1 MERLNMSKV
10 DSGEYLKAL
19 QEAMANDD
27 FDGLGV
33 DDESQGEAERLAHA
47 ADPPQRR
54 QDGEVVG
61 GGVQRQRPLTPNQYA
76 FVQEVIRGKSLR
88 TAYREAFKNNSGSDQ
103 AISSNANKLMKDERI
118 QRMLQDAWGETV
130 EALSEDVA
138 ASKRY
143 VLKSLLALSKEAK
156 QGDATRLKALE
167 LMGKACGLFTPVEVQ
182 AKAVITA
189 DQLKRELASHL
200 KMLDGARGVIT
211 DAVEVEPHPPAAPT

>member
-1 MERLNMSKV
+1 MTKV
-10 DSGEYLKAL
+10 DSGEYLKTL
-19 QEAMANDD
+19 QAAMEDGD
-27 FDGLGV
+27 FDGPGVQGV
-33 DDESQGEAERLAHA
+33 DMGEAQRLALSA
-47 ADPPQRR
+47 APPHRR
-54 QDGEVVG
+54 ADGEVRG
-61 GGVQRQRPLTPNQYA
+61 GGAPRQRHLTPSQYA
-76 FVQEVIRGKSLR
+76 FVSEVIRGQSIRQSYR
-88 TAYREAFKNNSGSDQ
+88 TAYRNNSASDQ
-103 AISSNANKLMKDERI
+103 VISSNASKLMRDERI

-182 AKAVITA
+182 TKTVITA

-200 KMLDGARGVIT
+200 KMLDGARGMIT
-211 DAVEVEPHPPAAPT
+211 DAVEVAPHPPATTT

>member
-1 MERLNMSKV
+1 MSKV

-19 QEAMANDD
+19 QEAMEDGD
-27 FDGLGV
+27 FDGLGG

-47 ADPPQRR
+47 ASPPQRR

-76 FVQEVIRGKSLR
+76 FVGEVIRGQSLRQSYR
-88 TAYREAFKNNSGSDQ
+88 TAYRNTTASDQ
-103 AISSNANKLMKDERI
+103 VISSNASKLMRDERI

-182 AKAVITA
+182 AKTVITA

-211 DAVEVEPHPPAAPT
+211 DAVEVAPHPPAAPT

>member
-1 MERLNMSKV
+1 MDKV

-27 FDGLGV
+27 FEGLG
-33 DDESQGEAERLAHA
+33 EAGSSMGEAQRLAHA
-47 ADPPQRR
+47 AAPPQRR
-54 QDGEVVG
+54 ADGEIKG
-61 GGVQRQRPLTPNQYA
+61 GGVPRQRHLTPNQYA
-76 FVQEVIRGKSLR
+76 FVAEVIRGQSLR
-88 TAYREAFKNNSGSDQ
+88 QSYRTAFRNTTGSDR
-103 AISSNANKLMKDERI
+103 AISTNAHKLMQDERV
-118 QRMLQDAWGETV
+118 QKMLSDAWGETV

-211 DAVEVEPHPPAAPT
+211 DAVEVAPHPPGIPT

>member
-1 MERLNMSKV
+1 MGRLNMEKI
-10 DSGEYLKAL
+10 DGGEYLKTL
-19 QEAMANDD
+19 QAAMANDD
-27 FDGLGV
+27 FDGLGE
-33 DDESQGEAERLAHA
+33 DGSGMGEAQRLALS

-54 QDGEVVG
+54 RDGEVRG
-61 GGVQRQRPLTPNQYA
+61 GGVPRQRHLTPSQYA
-76 FVQEVIRGKSLR
+76 FVNEVIRGQSIRQSYR
-88 TAYREAFKNNSGSDQ
+88 TAYRNTTASDQ
-103 AISSNANKLMKDERI
+103 VISSNASKLMKDERI
-118 QRMLQDAWGETV
+118 QRMLNDAWGETV

-182 AKAVITA
+182 AKTVITA

-211 DAVEVEPHPPAAPT
+211 DAVEVDPHPPGIPT